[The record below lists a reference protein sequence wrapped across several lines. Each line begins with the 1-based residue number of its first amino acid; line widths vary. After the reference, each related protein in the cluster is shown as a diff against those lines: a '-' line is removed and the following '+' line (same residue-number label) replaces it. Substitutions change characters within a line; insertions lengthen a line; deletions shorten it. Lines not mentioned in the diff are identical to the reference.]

1 MSTLLDK
8 LNPSV
13 ERRFLILIAGGLWL
27 IVGIMLCSL
36 ASQWLTNTP
45 GGEALMLGLSGIVLS
60 LFIYH
65 FGFMKLV
72 KKNAGR
78 IIDMKGKRCVFAFQP
93 WRSYL
98 VVIIMILLGV
108 TLRHSRLSRNILAII
123 YTGFGLAMIL
133 SSLKYFWIYMK
144 HVGKI

>member
-1 MSTLLDK
+1 MSTLLKK

-13 ERRFLILIAGGLWL
+13 ERKFLILIAGGIWL
-27 IVGIMLCSL
+27 IVGVMLCSL
-36 ASQWLTNTP
+36 ASGWLQDTP
-45 GGEALMLGLSGIVLS
+45 GGRALMIGLTGIVLS
-60 LFIYH
+60 LMIYH

-78 IIDMKGKRCVFAFQP
+78 ILSASGKSCVFGFQP

-98 VVIIMILLGV
+98 IVVVMILLGI
-108 TLRHSRLSRNILAII
+108 TLRHSRLPKNILAVI

-133 SSLKYFWIYMK
+133 SSLKYLWIYLK
-144 HVGKI
+144 HEGMI